1 MGRGGDTVTATA
13 SATRATT
20 APSGTATGAMAP
32 GRARQLLTAALMI
45 ATATVAFETQVV
57 TVALP
62 SITGELQG
70 IALYP
75 WVFSGYLLMST
86 ITAPIYGKLADI
98 FGRRPLF
105 MLGFIIFS
113 LGTFLCGAATSMP
126 FLVAARV
133 VQGLGAG
140 AILPLVLTVTGDIYT
155 IRERPR
161 IQGLSASIWGFFSFA
176 GPSAGAFITEAIS
189 WRWVFWSNLPLCLL
203 AVALLAAFLKEGVAR
218 RNVSIDYAGA
228 ATLTV
233 GVVGILVISLEGGR
247 SLEWGGGP
255 MVTLL
260 VASAVAFVLFAVAER
275 RAPEPI
281 LPFDAFRIRAVAI
294 GNVGNVLIGSAQ
306 FLLSSFIP
314 LFVQGVRG
322 EGAAATGLLLTAQ
335 GSAWSLA
342 AMFGG
347 RFYVAL
353 GFRRA
358 SMVGSGVIASG
369 IVGTTL
375 AASLGAPTWWIAATM
390 AFTGLGL
397 GTCSTAFL
405 YAPQVSVPWNRRGAV
420 TSSTQFARNMAGAVF
435 VALGGGWLNA
445 RLFAAATAS
454 GVPADE
460 AAPLISRLISVSERA
475 SIDPTIASSLG
486 ATLGPGLF
494 AILTGLSILAVA
506 TFVMMAIFARDVVPV
521 EAAPV
526 HVAPA
531 E

>member
-1 MGRGGDTVTATA
+1 MTATA
-13 SATRATT
+13 TATRGAA
-20 APSGTATGAMAP
+20 APGGAPAGAMAP

-86 ITAPIYGKLADI
+86 ITAPIYGKGADI

-105 MLGFIIFS
+105 MLGFTIFS
-113 LGTFLCGAATSMP
+113 VGTFLCGAATSMP
-126 FLVAARV
+126 FLVASRV

-176 GPSAGAFITEAIS
+176 GPSAGAFITEAVS

-228 ATLTV
+228 GTLTV

-255 MVTLL
+255 MLALL
-260 VASAVAFVLFAVAER
+260 AVSAIALVLFAVAER

-314 LFVQGVRG
+314 LLVQGVRG
-322 EGAAATGLLLTAQ
+322 EGAASTGLLLTAQ

-358 SMVGSGVIASG
+358 SMVGSAVIASG
-369 IVGTTL
+369 IAGSTL
-375 AASLGAPTWWIAATM
+375 AASLDAPMWVIAATM

-454 GVPADE
+454 GIPADE

-475 SIDPTIASSLG
+475 SIDPAMAQRLG
-486 ATLGPGLF
+486 NTLGPGLL
-494 AILTGLSILAVA
+494 AILTGLSALAVA

-531 E
+531 D

>member
-105 MLGFIIFS
+105 MLGFTIFS
-113 LGTFLCGAATSMP
+113 VGTFLCGAATSMP
-126 FLVAARV
+126 FLVASRV

-233 GVVGILVISLEGGR
+233 R
-247 SLEWGGGP
+247 SE
-255 MVTLL
+255 
-260 VASAVAFVLFAVAER
+260 EH
-275 RAPEPI
+275 
-281 LPFDAFRIRAVAI
+281 
-294 GNVGNVLIGSAQ
+294 
-306 FLLSSFIP
+306 
-314 LFVQGVRG
+314 
-322 EGAAATGLLLTAQ
+322 
-335 GSAWSLA
+335 
-342 AMFGG
+342 
-347 RFYVAL
+347 
-353 GFRRA
+353 
-358 SMVGSGVIASG
+358 
-369 IVGTTL
+369 
-375 AASLGAPTWWIAATM
+375 
-390 AFTGLGL
+390 
-397 GTCSTAFL
+397 
-405 YAPQVSVPWNRRGAV
+405 
-420 TSSTQFARNMAGAVF
+420 TSELQS
-435 VALGGGWLNA
+435 
-445 RLFAAATAS
+445 
-454 GVPADE
+454 
-460 AAPLISRLISVSERA
+460 
-475 SIDPTIASSLG
+475 
-486 ATLGPGLF
+486 
-494 AILTGLSILAVA
+494 
-506 TFVMMAIFARDVVPV
+506 
-521 EAAPV
+521 
-526 HVAPA
+526 H
-531 E
+531 

>member
-1 MGRGGDTVTATA
+1 
-13 SATRATT
+13 
-20 APSGTATGAMAP
+20 MAP

-86 ITAPIYGKLADI
+86 ISAPIYGKLADL

-105 MLGFIIFS
+105 LLGFAIFS
-113 LGTFLCGAATSMP
+113 VGTFLCGAASSMP
-126 FLVAARV
+126 FLVAARA

-161 IQGLSASIWGFFSFA
+161 IQGLSASIWGFFSLA

-203 AVALLAAFLKEGVAR
+203 AVVLLATFLKEGVAR

-233 GVVGILVISLEGGR
+233 GVVGVLIVALEGGR
-247 SLEWGGGP
+247 SLEWGGAV
-255 MVTLL
+255 MLTLL
-260 VASAVAFVLFAVAER
+260 TVSAVALVLFAVAER
-275 RAPEPI
+275 RATSPI
-281 LPFDAFRIRAVAI
+281 LPFEAFRIRAVAI

-314 LFVQGVRG
+314 LLVQGVRG
-322 EGAAATGLLLTAQ
+322 EGAGATGLLLTAQ

-342 AMFGG
+342 AMLGG

-358 SMVGSGVIASG
+358 AMVGSAVIASG
-369 IVGTTL
+369 IAGTTL
-375 AASLGAPTWWIAATM
+375 AASVDAPMGLIAVAM

-405 YAPQVSVPWNRRGAV
+405 YAPQVSVPWNLRGAV

-445 RLFAAATAS
+445 HLFAAATAS
-454 GVPADE
+454 GVPSKE

-475 SIDPTIASSLG
+475 SIDPQIASSLS
-486 ATLGPGLF
+486 AVLGPGLL
-494 AILTGLSILAVA
+494 AILTGLSILGVA
-506 TFVMMAIFARDVVPV
+506 TFAMMVVFARDVVP
-521 EAAPV
+521 EGSAPR
-526 HVAPA
+526 AG
-531 E
+531 